1 MSDQGFYQKGIN
13 SDSSGVSGT
22 LIATGAIGGSGTYG
36 VDTTT
41 GGAVITVTLPPATI
55 GAGAIVT
62 LFATNAAIA
71 GFAVTVTFDGTTP
84 DTIDGIATMTTAVN
98 PTQSYISDGV
108 SVWVAF
114 PYAV

>member
-1 MSDQGFYQKGIN
+1 MSDQGMYQKGIN
-13 SDSSGVSGT
+13 SDSSGVAGTFIASGT
-22 LIATGAIGGSGTYG
+22 IGGSGNYA

-41 GGAVITVTLPPATI
+41 EGAVITVTLPPATI
-55 GAGAIVT
+55 GAGAIVS
-62 LFATNAAIA
+62 LFATDAAIA
-71 GFAVTVTFDGTTP
+71 GFAVTVAPDAGDGP
-84 DTIDGIATMTTAVN
+84 INGIATMTTAVN

>member
-1 MSDQGFYQKGIN
+1 MSDQGMYQKGIN
-13 SDSSGVSGT
+13 SDSSGVAGTFIASGT
-22 LIATGAIGGSGTYG
+22 IGGSGNYA

-55 GAGAIVT
+55 GAGAIVS
-62 LFATNAAIA
+62 LFATDAAIA
-71 GFAVTVTFDGTTP
+71 GFAVTVAPDATIP
-84 DTIDGIATMTTAVN
+84 DTINGIATMTTVVN

>member
-1 MSDQGFYQKGIN
+1 MSDDNFFNKGIN
-13 SDSSGVSGT
+13 GESTGVNSTLLADGVVTGTGVTAVDST
-22 LIATGAIGGSGTYG
+22 AGAFT
-36 VDTTT
+36 
-41 GGAVITVTLPPATI
+41 ATLPPATI

-62 LFATNAAIA
+62 LFGTNAALA
-71 GFAVTVTFDGTTP
+71 GGVVTVGTDATVP
-84 DTIDGIATMTTAVN
+84 DTIDGVATMTTAVN